1 MIVEQSTPGG
11 LVMKSRVLTLL
22 LAGIALIAVAIPALA
37 HHSFSAEFD
46 ATKQISL
53 TGVITNVKWQ
63 NPHVYFY
70 LDVKDPATGK
80 VTNYG
85 CEMGSPNGVL
95 GNGLSRNALR
105 VGLTVSLS
113 GSLAKN
119 GTPTVNARTVT
130 VDGKPYNAA
139 SSESVTP

>member
-1 MIVEQSTPGG
+1 MRSKVLAFALTAIV
-11 LVMKSRVLTLL
+11 LV
-22 LAGIALIAVAIPALA
+22 AGSMPVLA

-46 ATKQISL
+46 STKNVTL
-53 TGVITNVKWQ
+53 TGTITQVKWQ

-70 LDVKDPATGK
+70 IDVKDAVTGK

-95 GNGLSRNALR
+95 GNGLSRNALK
-105 VGLTVSLS
+105 VGMVVSLN

-139 SSESVTP
+139 SSEGVTP